1 MNNNEN
7 MASIPSMPT
16 NQKSNKG
23 IIIVLVILVI
33 GLIGFITYDKLSQ
46 NNTTGSGDSNS
57 TEVKDSI
64 KNSKDET
71 EKTTIDKEQVLTD
84 VTKVYEDV
92 FKSISAD
99 DMGKDEAYLKTKYGN
114 YFTDKGLYDLYLMF
128 QDQTGSSILSSIFN
142 TTNQGVR
149 TLTII
154 FADEENALATGIYTA
169 SGDNGD
175 SSRFAEYIAF
185 KKVNGTWKI
194 DMFE

>member
-33 GLIGFITYDKLSQ
+33 GLIGFIAYDKLST
-46 NNTTGSGDSNS
+46 NNAQSNNS
-57 TEVKDSI
+57 NPIEAKDSI
-64 KNSKDET
+64 KNSKDEI
-71 EKTTIDKEQVLTD
+71 EKPTIDKEQVLTD